1 MNYLILAG
9 AVLLV
14 VGYGAFLVVQGL
26 LKGVDAASKTVAD
39 QRQAVANKRAERLAH
54 QEYERSQAY
63 RAQNPVRV
71 VGIPNPDAFR
81 RAFSLLD
88 DYVAAASAYR
98 PALPTGVDTR
108 FRAYRFPSQMF
119 ELARPHPASLS
130 NTEPRK
136 VSLTSADVLMGGAVD
151 MSNLYGRAA
160 AACDFPCDPPA
171 FRYSQ
176 TEAPAPKPN
185 FPSVTA
191 PHPAAV
197 RLVAS
202 DGRDVDDEDELQ
214 AKAYE
219 AELQRVAALNAQAR
233 QLDTTFHEKFAAA
246 VEARDLMEIYL
257 ADLTLK
263 WRDAQAALV
272 SEFEQVK
279 EVYERDCQRASQP
292 IRTVNQRYR
301 RRSDDGV
308 RAHFEL
314 ALCNITLPVPED
326 YPWEV
331 LYDPQER
338 ILQVNQCV
346 PSLPDVSVVRQDSK
360 RPPAK
365 RDAEAVL
372 RRYVPAV
379 ALQISHHVARNDL
392 QNDLDK
398 IAVNCWSRFFDP
410 ASGKLKD
417 AFVAALTVQKQDI
430 IEFNLQRADAL
441 EAFRALKGAY
451 VYNVAEVVPIE
462 PAIRLDK
469 EDERFVAGRDVL
481 DGMAQGQNLA
491 AMDWQDF
498 EHLIRELL
506 AKEYADKNAEVKI
519 TRASRDRGVD
529 AVIFNSDPLH
539 GGKFVVQAKRY
550 SNVVDVAAVRELY
563 GTVLNEGANRGILV
577 TTSHFGRDAY
587 EWAANKPLTLI
598 DGPNLLALLGKHG
611 YSFRIEATS

>member
-1 MNYLILAG
+1 M
-9 AVLLV
+9 
-14 VGYGAFLVVQGL
+14 
-26 LKGVDAASKTVAD
+26 
-39 QRQAVANKRAERLAH
+39 
-54 QEYERSQAY
+54 
-63 RAQNPVRV
+63 
-71 VGIPNPDAFR
+71 
-81 RAFSLLD
+81 
-88 DYVAAASAYR
+88 
-98 PALPTGVDTR
+98 
-108 FRAYRFPSQMF
+108 
-119 ELARPHPASLS
+119 
-130 NTEPRK
+130 
-136 VSLTSADVLMGGAVD
+136 
-151 MSNLYGRAA
+151 
-160 AACDFPCDPPA
+160 
-171 FRYSQ
+171 
-176 TEAPAPKPN
+176 
-185 FPSVTA
+185 
-191 PHPAAV
+191 
-197 RLVAS
+197 AS

-219 AELQRVAALNAQAR
+219 AELQRVTALNAQAW
-233 QLDTTFHEKFAAA
+233 QLDTTFHEKYAAA

-257 ADLTLK
+257 ADSLK
-263 WRDAQAALV
+263 WKDAQAALV
-272 SEFEQVK
+272 REFEQMK
-279 EVYERDCQRASQP
+279 EVYERDCQRATQP
-292 IRTVNQRYR
+292 IRAVNERYR
-301 RRSDDGV
+301 RRTDDGV
-308 RAHFEL
+308 RGHFEL

-338 ILQVNQCV
+338 VLQVNQCV
-346 PSLPDVSVVRQDSK
+346 PSLPDVSVQRQDSK

-365 RDAEAVL
+365 RDAEGVL
-372 RRYVPAV
+372 RRYVPAI
-379 ALQISHHVARNDL
+379 ALQIAHHLARNDL
-392 QNDLDK
+392 QDDVDR

-417 AFVAALTVQKQDI
+417 AFVAALAVQKQDI

-469 EDERFVAGRDVL
+469 HDDRFVAGRDVL

-550 SNVVDVAAVRELY
+550 SNTVDVAAVRELY

-577 TTSHFGRDAY
+577 TTSHFGRDAH

-598 DGPNLLALLGKHG
+598 DGPNLLALLSKHG
-611 YSFRIEATS
+611 YRFRIQAQS

>member
-1 MNYLILAG
+1 M
-9 AVLLV
+9 
-14 VGYGAFLVVQGL
+14 
-26 LKGVDAASKTVAD
+26 
-39 QRQAVANKRAERLAH
+39 
-54 QEYERSQAY
+54 
-63 RAQNPVRV
+63 
-71 VGIPNPDAFR
+71 
-81 RAFSLLD
+81 
-88 DYVAAASAYR
+88 
-98 PALPTGVDTR
+98 
-108 FRAYRFPSQMF
+108 
-119 ELARPHPASLS
+119 
-130 NTEPRK
+130 
-136 VSLTSADVLMGGAVD
+136 
-151 MSNLYGRAA
+151 
-160 AACDFPCDPPA
+160 
-171 FRYSQ
+171 
-176 TEAPAPKPN
+176 
-185 FPSVTA
+185 
-191 PHPAAV
+191 
-197 RLVAS
+197 AS
-202 DGRDVDDEDELQ
+202 DERDVDDEDELQ

-219 AELQRVAALNAQAR
+219 AELQRVTALNAQAW
-233 QLDTTFHEKFAAA
+233 QFDTTFHEKYAAA

-263 WRDAQAALV
+263 WKDAQAALV
-272 SEFEQVK
+272 REFEQMK
-279 EVYERDCQRASQP
+279 EVYERDCQRATQP
-292 IRTVNQRYR
+292 IRAVNERYR
-301 RRSDDGV
+301 RRTDDGV
-308 RAHFEL
+308 RGHFEL

-338 ILQVNQCV
+338 VLQVNQCV
-346 PSLPDVSVVRQDSK
+346 PSLPDVSVQRQDSK

-365 RDAEAVL
+365 RDAEGVL
-372 RRYVPAV
+372 RRYVPAI
-379 ALQISHHVARNDL
+379 ALQIAHHLARNDL
-392 QNDLDK
+392 QDDVDR

-417 AFVAALTVQKQDI
+417 AFVAALAVQKQDI

-469 EDERFVAGRDVL
+469 HDDRFVAGRDVL

-550 SNVVDVAAVRELY
+550 SNTVDVAAVRELY

-577 TTSHFGRDAY
+577 TTSHFGRDAH

-598 DGPNLLALLGKHG
+598 DGPNLLALLSKHG
-611 YSFRIEATS
+611 YRFRIQAQS